1 MIWNIVEKM
10 FKDKGPVSHQLD
22 SFNRFIAFD
31 MPNIINEFAEIEH
44 IFPIENY
51 DDIISYNIKFTNP
64 FIDFPSTFDEKG
76 NREYLTPY
84 EARVRN
90 INYCSHLYVDVQQTI
105 RKKSANSKECI
116 DIFSETDKVFIG
128 MFPIMVKSAYCS
140 INKMKELKMYNGE
153 CEIDDGGYFI
163 INGGEKVIVGQERI
177 ANNQLFVFY
186 NAKHDVSVAEIRSCE
201 ENSKKSPINFT
212 INCKQ
217 DRRMIN
223 TLKVQIPYLKKQI
236 PIFILFKAFGLT
248 DKNSI
253 NKCIYNENSIN
264 DDIKFIVECA
274 WEDAFSISTQEE
286 AIEYIGKNSSLC
298 EKDTQEEHLKHG
310 LHIIDKEI
318 FPHIG
323 FGRFYRMNKTF
334 YYAYMI
340 YKLLCV
346 VTKTDDY
353 DDRDHYGNKR
363 IDITGNLLSNIF
375 RQSFHK
381 IYKETQTILK
391 KKLANI
397 THYRD
402 INIQLSNIIDNKIIT
417 KDMTYVLATGNWTV
431 NKNINNKTGV
441 SQVLSRL
448 NNVSATSHLRRITT
462 SISKKN
468 NTSAKPRQ
476 LHNTQWGYI
485 CPAETPE
492 GHCCGLVKNL
502 SLICHISNQHD
513 IEYITEIINDEG
525 IIFLNNWINHCLP
538 NHSSCQY
545 SIKSNDHDDNDYV
558 SSSDNLCNKLI
569 TDNVYKVLINGKW
582 IGVHNDG
589 IKLYDVIRSYKLRG
603 IIPFDVSIYINHKQR
618 EINIQCDSGR
628 CTRPLFVIDH
638 NDNDNNTRLNL
649 LDKDKLEKGEY
660 KWNDFVKMGI
670 IEYLDPHEEEN
681 YLICSDVKDLQN
693 DIYKYTHCEIHPSLI
708 FGVCASLVPYADHNQ
723 APRNTYQCGMI
734 KQSIGLTAL
743 NFKDRMD
750 TMSHIL
756 MYPQK
761 PLVTT
766 HASDFMNLDNIPSG
780 QNAIVAIL
788 SYSGFNQEDC
798 VILNQSALDRGLF
811 RSMYFRTYKEQENKK
826 NSEKEEFGIPLDCRK
841 INKLQDDGF
850 PDIGMKLMED
860 DIIIGKCNKNKKNA
874 GSMSLKKDEEG
885 VCDNIV
891 ISSTKDNNVSVKLR
905 TRSVRLPEIGD
916 KFASRYSQK
925 GTCGL
930 TISQE
935 DMPFTSDGIVP
946 DIIINPHC
954 FVGESLITL
963 SNGLSR
969 RIDTFST
976 QGLEKVFTWNPELK
990 GIEESFSLGMESKGI
1005 KETIKL
1011 KLIDGRELIC
1021 TPEHKFKVR
1030 CDNEYIWKEAKDL
1043 TYEDDLLMCIQGTQ
1057 DIIYENEKDWKLEF
1071 GEYLLNMKNEVE
1083 REKSLAFARIL
1094 GYLYTD
1100 GCICK
1105 RSDETYI
1112 SNIITGSLIDSN
1124 NILQDIFILTRKT
1137 PKIQNCYS
1145 KHGGSTYCINI
1156 PNMLLNSIIKLKGII
1171 IGKKTKQEQLYPE
1184 FILNDNCPL
1193 SFIREFLG
1201 ALFGGDGWSSYLN
1214 KNVFSNVMFS
1224 QSIYEEYLDSKM
1236 NQMNILVNLLNK
1248 LDVESF
1254 IKRTRKSVC
1263 NEKNR
1268 YSIEIMIKSNEQFR
1282 KNIGFRHCIQKS
1294 LRLEISCVYENF
1306 CEQVKQQHNKMINTV
1321 NNKISNKLTIEK
1333 SIEASRKELYENE
1346 KPLNK
1351 HYSLINKNLI
1361 SNRRKENRSSNV
1373 SVLKY
1378 HLIKNAKE
1386 FINELGCDN
1395 WFDKGTYIV
1404 KREDVIIPHFHLK
1417 IMRKDINENREV
1429 FDIGVAKYHIFSV
1442 HGALVSNCIPS
1453 RMTIGQIV
1461 ECVTGKIMSLSDNK
1475 YKATAFDNTKVD
1487 ELVEELKQ
1495 CGYQGCGNETMY
1507 CGYTGKPLKGMV
1519 FIGPTYYQRLKHMVQ
1534 DKIHSRARGQL
1545 QSLCRQPVEGRSRSG
1560 GLRIGEMERDC
1571 KSENTLIT
1579 LSSGL
1584 SIKIKNMNERNWEV
1598 LGWEE
1603 ETDTVIKAQQTNFL
1617 YKGEKECLQL
1627 TFEDGR
1633 KVVCTPEHPILTS
1646 NNEWVKAKD
1655 LVVNESRI
1663 KASLRGVEV
1672 DINEEIKLCNGWK
1685 LKVGKF
1691 EFKTDTFEE
1700 YNKTLI
1706 FAKILGYIITDGH
1719 INEHENGSVYLGHIF
1734 DIKSF
1739 VNDFKH
1745 LCELNYNI
1753 DNYYKNEYKYDRN
1766 RYTIKFQKNFT
1777 KEIMKIPGV
1786 LIGKKTNQSA
1796 TLPEFILDDKC
1807 PLPVIREFLGGMF
1820 GGDGHTCI
1828 LSKHRGKRDVLTS
1841 ISFSQSRTSDYTNSL
1856 VKYMEDIK
1864 MLLSKFGIDKVT
1876 IQNLKEITNSK
1887 KKNYENKV
1895 YQSTLHLD
1903 IDELINFHSKIG
1915 FRYCYHKQ
1923 QRLEIAVSYKSLR
1936 NEVIRQREIIY
1947 QNVAKLKSNNSK
1959 MTINQM
1965 IEQTIEEIKLTE
1977 PIIHNYAI
1985 PTPHNIRDYFKG
1997 NKFGKFRSDSFP
2009 TAEEYIESVG
2019 GLSCFL
2025 TDEYIDN
2032 NSDKTC
2038 ENISKVSYGTK
2049 REKEGLTTIN
2059 LKLIDIRNAGKH
2071 NVYDITVDKVHSF
2084 LANGMISHN
2093 CFIGHGMS
2101 QFLREKLFLV
2111 SDKYKTHICNK
2122 CGLICIA
2129 DIDKN
2134 KFLCTSC
2141 NNTNDISLVDI
2152 PYACKLLFQ
2161 ELMAMNI
2168 APRII
2173 VEKK

>member
-1 MIWNIVEKM
+1 MNSTSENSKMIWNIVEKM

-44 IFPIENY
+44 VFPIENY

-105 RKKSANSKECI
+105 RKKSTNSKDCI

-186 NAKHDVSVAEIRSCE
+186 NSKHYVSVAEIRSCE

-236 PIFILFKAFGLT
+236 PIFILFKAFGIT
-248 DKNSI
+248 DKESI
-253 NKCIYNENSIN
+253 NKCIYNENNIN
-264 DDIKFIVECA
+264 DDIKFIVDCA
-274 WEDAFSISTQEE
+274 WEDAYSISTQEE

-334 YYAYMI
+334 YFAYMI

-513 IEYITEIINDEG
+513 IEYITEIIKDEG
-525 IIFLNNWINHCLP
+525 IIFLNDWINHCLP

-558 SSSDNLCNKLI
+558 SSYNDINKLI
-569 TDNVYKVLINGKW
+569 TNNIYKVLINGKW

-589 IKLYDVIRSYKLRG
+589 ITLYNIIRSYKLRG
-603 IIPFDVSIYINHKQR
+603 IIPFDVSLYINHKQK
-618 EINIQCDSGR
+618 EINIQCDAGR
-628 CTRPLFVIDH
+628 CTRPLFVIDQ
-638 NDNDNNTRLNL
+638 NDLGNQSKLNL

-660 KWNDFVKMGI
+660 KWNDFIKMGI

-681 YLICSDVKDLQN
+681 YLICSDIKELEN

-826 NSEKEEFGIPLDCRK
+826 NSEKEEFGIPTDCRK
-841 INKLQDDGF
+841 INKLQDDGL
-850 PDIGMKLMED
+850 PEIGMKLMED
-860 DIIIGKCNKNKKNA
+860 DIVIGKCNKNKKNA
-874 GSMSLKKDEEG
+874 GSLSLKKDEEG

-946 DIIINPHC
+946 DIIINPH
-954 FVGESLITL
+954 
-963 SNGLSR
+963 
-969 RIDTFST
+969 
-976 QGLEKVFTWNPELK
+976 
-990 GIEESFSLGMESKGI
+990 
-1005 KETIKL
+1005 
-1011 KLIDGRELIC
+1011 
-1021 TPEHKFKVR
+1021 
-1030 CDNEYIWKEAKDL
+1030 A
-1043 TYEDDLLMCIQGTQ
+1043 
-1057 DIIYENEKDWKLEF
+1057 
-1071 GEYLLNMKNEVE
+1071 
-1083 REKSLAFARIL
+1083 
-1094 GYLYTD
+1094 
-1100 GCICK
+1100 
-1105 RSDETYI
+1105 
-1112 SNIITGSLIDSN
+1112 
-1124 NILQDIFILTRKT
+1124 
-1137 PKIQNCYS
+1137 
-1145 KHGGSTYCINI
+1145 
-1156 PNMLLNSIIKLKGII
+1156 
-1171 IGKKTKQEQLYPE
+1171 
-1184 FILNDNCPL
+1184 
-1193 SFIREFLG
+1193 
-1201 ALFGGDGWSSYLN
+1201 
-1214 KNVFSNVMFS
+1214 
-1224 QSIYEEYLDSKM
+1224 
-1236 NQMNILVNLLNK
+1236 
-1248 LDVESF
+1248 
-1254 IKRTRKSVC
+1254 
-1263 NEKNR
+1263 
-1268 YSIEIMIKSNEQFR
+1268 
-1282 KNIGFRHCIQKS
+1282 
-1294 LRLEISCVYENF
+1294 
-1306 CEQVKQQHNKMINTV
+1306 
-1321 NNKISNKLTIEK
+1321 
-1333 SIEASRKELYENE
+1333 
-1346 KPLNK
+1346 
-1351 HYSLINKNLI
+1351 
-1361 SNRRKENRSSNV
+1361 
-1373 SVLKY
+1373 
-1378 HLIKNAKE
+1378 
-1386 FINELGCDN
+1386 
-1395 WFDKGTYIV
+1395 
-1404 KREDVIIPHFHLK
+1404 
-1417 IMRKDINENREV
+1417 
-1429 FDIGVAKYHIFSV
+1429 
-1442 HGALVSNCIPS
+1442 IPS
-1453 RMTIGQIV
+1453 RMTIGQII
-1461 ECVTGKIMSLSDNK
+1461 ECVTGKIMSLSDKK

-1487 ELVEELKQ
+1487 ELVEELKR

-1560 GLRIGEMERDC
+1560 GLRIGIVF
-1571 KSENTLIT
+1571 NTLPK
-1579 LSSGL
+1579 S
-1584 SIKIKNMNERNWEV
+1584 M
-1598 LGWEE
+1598 
-1603 ETDTVIKAQQTNFL
+1603 
-1617 YKGEKECLQL
+1617 
-1627 TFEDGR
+1627 
-1633 KVVCTPEHPILTS
+1633 
-1646 NNEWVKAKD
+1646 
-1655 LVVNESRI
+1655 
-1663 KASLRGVEV
+1663 
-1672 DINEEIKLCNGWK
+1672 
-1685 LKVGKF
+1685 LK
-1691 EFKTDTFEE
+1691 
-1700 YNKTLI
+1700 
-1706 FAKILGYIITDGH
+1706 
-1719 INEHENGSVYLGHIF
+1719 
-1734 DIKSF
+1734 F
-1739 VNDFKH
+1739 VN
-1745 LCELNYNI
+1745 
-1753 DNYYKNEYKYDRN
+1753 
-1766 RYTIKFQKNFT
+1766 
-1777 KEIMKIPGV
+1777 
-1786 LIGKKTNQSA
+1786 
-1796 TLPEFILDDKC
+1796 IL
-1807 PLPVIREFLGGMF
+1807 
-1820 GGDGHTCI
+1820 
-1828 LSKHRGKRDVLTS
+1828 
-1841 ISFSQSRTSDYTNSL
+1841 
-1856 VKYMEDIK
+1856 
-1864 MLLSKFGIDKVT
+1864 LL
-1876 IQNLKEITNSK
+1876 
-1887 KKNYENKV
+1887 
-1895 YQSTLHLD
+1895 
-1903 IDELINFHSKIG
+1903 
-1915 FRYCYHKQ
+1915 
-1923 QRLEIAVSYKSLR
+1923 
-1936 NEVIRQREIIY
+1936 
-1947 QNVAKLKSNNSK
+1947 
-1959 MTINQM
+1959 
-1965 IEQTIEEIKLTE
+1965 
-1977 PIIHNYAI
+1977 
-1985 PTPHNIRDYFKG
+1985 
-1997 NKFGKFRSDSFP
+1997 
-2009 TAEEYIESVG
+2009 
-2019 GLSCFL
+2019 
-2025 TDEYIDN
+2025 
-2032 NSDKTC
+2032 
-2038 ENISKVSYGTK
+2038 
-2049 REKEGLTTIN
+2049 
-2059 LKLIDIRNAGKH
+2059 
-2071 NVYDITVDKVHSF
+2071 
-2084 LANGMISHN
+2084 
-2093 CFIGHGMS
+2093 
-2101 QFLREKLFLV
+2101 
-2111 SDKYKTHICNK
+2111 
-2122 CGLICIA
+2122 
-2129 DIDKN
+2129 
-2134 KFLCTSC
+2134 
-2141 NNTNDISLVDI
+2141 
-2152 PYACKLLFQ
+2152 
-2161 ELMAMNI
+2161 
-2168 APRII
+2168 
-2173 VEKK
+2173 